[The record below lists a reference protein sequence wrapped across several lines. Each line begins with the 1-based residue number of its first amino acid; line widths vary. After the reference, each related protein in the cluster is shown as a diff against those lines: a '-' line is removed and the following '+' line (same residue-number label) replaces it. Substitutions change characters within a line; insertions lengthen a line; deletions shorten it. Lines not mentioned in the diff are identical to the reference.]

1 MPEVSR
7 LYRYPVK
14 GLSPEPLDEVRLEPG
29 EGFPL
34 DRAFALAH
42 GTAPFDPGHPEPLAK
57 THFLMLMKNERLAR
71 LETSYDGGTGVLS
84 VRREGKEVVRGNL
97 RDPVGRKLI
106 EQFYAAWLGREV
118 RGSPRL
124 VQAPGHSFAD
134 AGVKV
139 VSMINLASL
148 RELERIVG
156 RPVDHLRFRAN
167 LYFEGSD
174 AWSEFEW
181 IDREIAVGDARLRP
195 LDRTQRCAAI
205 NVDPATAER
214 DMNLPNVLL
223 DTYGHADMGVYAKV
237 VAGGVIAR
245 GDAFEAP

>member
-1 MPEVSR
+1 MPTVNH

-14 GLSPEPLDEVRLEPG
+14 GLSPEPLGEVTLVPG

-34 DRAFALAH
+34 DRAYALAH
-42 GTAPFDPGHPEPLAK
+42 GTAPFDPEHPEPLAK

-71 LETSYDGGTGVLS
+71 LDTAYDDESGVLS

-97 RDPVGRKLI
+97 RDAVGRKLI
-106 EQFYAAWLGREV
+106 EQFYAAWLGDAV

-134 AGVKV
+134 VGIKV
-139 VSMINLASL
+139 VSMINLASV
-148 RELERIVG
+148 RALERVVG

-167 LYFEGSD
+167 LYFDGAD

-181 IDREIAVGDARLRP
+181 IDRDVAIGDVRLRP
-195 LDRTQRCAAI
+195 IKRTRRCAAV

-214 DMNLPNVLL
+214 DMSIPNVLL
-223 DTYGHADMGVYAKV
+223 DTFGHADMGIYARV
-237 VAGGVIAR
+237 VEGGLITL